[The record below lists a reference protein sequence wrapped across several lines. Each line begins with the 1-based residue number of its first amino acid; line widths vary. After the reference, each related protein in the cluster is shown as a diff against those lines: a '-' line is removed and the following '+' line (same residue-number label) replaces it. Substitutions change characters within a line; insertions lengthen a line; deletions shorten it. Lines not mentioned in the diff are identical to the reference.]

1 MNALTELIT
10 QNLKAKELNRSD
22 IPDLLGYGNSNKC
35 FRQIDQALNDLID
48 PNQLLPKLAESL
60 QIPAAVMHAVYAQVA
75 NELLAKDKATFKPS
89 VYVKTQKSLSVSSAR
104 SRSLKIKQPD
114 FTSVSD
120 TTKAFDLAA
129 SYFKA
134 HKQAYNDT
142 AGYTY
147 HHSIEHSY
155 TFDNDGDLIYVRN
168 NPIEYP
174 WRHQTKYKNA

>member
-10 QNLKAKELNRSD
+10 QYLKAKELNRSD
-22 IPDLLGYGNSNKC
+22 IPDLLGYENNNKC
-35 FRQIDQALNDLID
+35 LRQIDHALNDLID

-60 QIPAAVMHAVYAQVA
+60 KIPAAVMHDAYAQVA
-75 NELLAKDKATFKPS
+75 NEQMANDKAMFKPS
-89 VYVKTQKSLSVSSAR
+89 VYVITQKSLSVSSAR

-120 TTKAFDLAA
+120 TTEAFGLAA

-142 AGYTY
+142 AGYIY
-147 HHSIEHSY
+147 HHSTEHSY
-155 TFDNDGDLIYVRN
+155 TFDNDGELIDVRN

-174 WRHQTKYKNA
+174 WRNKTKYKNA